1 MNVLVAG
8 AHGQVG
14 IQLTELLADGK
25 HSVSGMIRSRDQ
37 VEDIESLGAD
47 AVLADLTEEGDI
59 ERAVEGRDAIVFAAG
74 SGGQNVT
81 GVDRDGAT
89 AMIDAAENEGL
100 SRFVMLSAMNADSPS
115 ESPEELR
122 EYLDAKAAADAHLR
136 GSSLTYTICR
146 PGRLTDDPPTG
157 EIEVGPDLDR
167 GAITRADVAHVLAAT
182 LDIEATQEETFEV
195 LGGDTPIETALS
207 SLPASE

>member
-14 IQLTELLADGK
+14 IQLTELLADGE
-25 HSVSGMIRSRDQ
+25 HSVSGMVRSRDQ
-37 VEDIESLGAD
+37 VEDIESLGAE

-74 SGGQNVT
+74 SGGEDVT

-89 AMIDAAENEGL
+89 AMIDAAEKEGL

-136 GSSLTYTICR
+136 GSSLTDTICR

-157 EIEVGPDLDR
+157 EIRVGTDLDR
-167 GAITRADVAHVLAAT
+167 GAITRTDVARVLAAT
-182 LDIEATQEETFEV
+182 LDIDATRGTTFEV